1 MVFASGVLAVQVDQL
16 SVQLSEAQQQ
26 LQDKERLQSSLAA
39 ADRARREAEEKLAA
53 ALRHNAA
60 TARDL
65 VTLREELKKLEGRQ
79 AKAGAAAA
87 GEMDMAL
94 AQVRLLS
101 RGLISFCDR
110 LCHPTNCRQDILS
123 Q

>member
-1 MVFASGVLAVQVDQL
+1 M
-16 SVQLSEAQQQ
+16 QLSEAQQQ
-26 LQDKERLQSSLAA
+26 LADKQRLESNLAA

-65 VTLREELKKLEGRQ
+65 ETLREELKKLEGRQ
-79 AKAGAAAA
+79 ARAGAAAA

-94 AQVRLLS
+94 AQVRLPVCWPTSEAL
-101 RGLISFCDR
+101 
-110 LCHPTNCRQDILS
+110 LCCLPS
-123 Q
+123 